1 MPSDESSPK
10 MILQTQFV
18 TNYLHDSDQSLDAMH
33 ISRSVTL
40 AQWSVKISKFIIIT
54 FIAVF
59 QIVFFTTRFMT
70 ICCKHFN
77 HQRQFSTAFL
87 SHGQIFEELLQ

>member
-10 MILQTQFV
+10 MILQTHFV
-18 TNYLHDSDQSLDAMH
+18 ITYLNDSDQSLDAMH

-40 AQWSVKISKFIIIT
+40 AQWSVKISEFIIIT

-87 SHGQIFEELLQ
+87 SHGQSFAELLQ

>member
-1 MPSDESSPK
+1 

-40 AQWSVKISKFIIIT
+40 AQWSVKISKFMIIT

-59 QIVFFTTRFMT
+59 QTDIGALA
-70 ICCKHFN
+70 KKSN
-77 HQRQFSTAFL
+77 DNAL
-87 SHGQIFEELLQ
+87 SLVLKIANE

>member
-1 MPSDESSPK
+1 

-40 AQWSVKISKFIIIT
+40 AQWSVKISEFIIIT
-54 FIAVF
+54 FTAVF
-59 QIVFFTTRFMT
+59 QKVFFITTRFMT